1 MYHRCIIWLNMRTTS
16 MSPMRCLMIQTFGN
30 SRFSGRT
37 WYLCEC
43 LMIDLRLRMKLIEIS
58 SNDILSYR
66 KEEVSVS
73 SMRGV
78 IFS

>member
-1 MYHRCIIWLNMRTTS
+1 
-16 MSPMRCLMIQTFGN
+16 
-30 SRFSGRT
+30 
-37 WYLCEC
+37 
-43 LMIDLRLRMKLIEIS
+43 MIDLRLRMKLIEIS